1 MPVKLDLSITLSP
14 AKSLSVSSAEE
25 FLSEI
30 EPSIMQP
37 RNLIGLEWMEG
48 IEDETS
54 GWSDAFDTEK
64 GVVFIDLP
72 LIMTIEHDLSAQNSR
87 PAQVRAVTHRE
98 SKGWAPETVE
108 AIRLRSSMKACSKGN
123 AVLLVVNL
131 GTLACTEY
139 SSMIF
144 IPAKKIIERGQ
155 PAKIPP

>member
-1 MPVKLDLSITLSP
+1 MTLSS

-30 EPSIMQP
+30 EPSIMRP

-72 LIMTIEHDLSAQNSR
+72 LIMTIEHDLSALNSR
-87 PAQVRAVTHRE
+87 PALVRAVMHRE
-98 SKGWAPETVE
+98 SKDWDPETVE
-108 AIRLRSSMKACSKGN
+108 DIRLRSSMKAH
-123 AVLLVVNL
+123 
-131 GTLACTEY
+131 T
-139 SSMIF
+139 
-144 IPAKKIIERGQ
+144 
-155 PAKIPP
+155 